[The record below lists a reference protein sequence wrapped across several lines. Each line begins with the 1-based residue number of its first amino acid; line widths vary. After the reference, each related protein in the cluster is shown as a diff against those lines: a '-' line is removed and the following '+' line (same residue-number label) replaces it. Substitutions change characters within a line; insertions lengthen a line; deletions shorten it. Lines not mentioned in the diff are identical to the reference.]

1 MSGLTGDRQA
11 EFQVMLTSLRGED
24 LGVLD
29 GVEFGSVTLSAT
41 SRLRA
46 SGSLRVV
53 DMGQEIDW
61 FNMHARVDYVPEG
74 MEGWPVGTFIMS
86 APSRAVDEHRVVS
99 GIELQGL
106 LAYADR
112 AVLKQV
118 THHAGGGAQSL
129 LGPLFRSFQR
139 VPAAIEL
146 PSFALKESVYDVGTS
161 VLTVINDVLNAG
173 GYSALSTDGRG
184 TLLVSKYVRPSQR
197 PISYR
202 FIEGSKAI
210 HSASWTIDRDIFAVS
225 NVVICVGAGGTG
237 SRQMVG
243 ETPPPLVG
251 RAENRDPKDP
261 FSIQN
266 RGEVAHVETGVQAA
280 SQEIIDEI
288 AHRILAE
295 RSAPAAS
302 LVIEHMPVPISPGDV
317 VEFVS
322 QGTRM
327 RCVVQQMEYKLS
339 PTALVRTTMKEVRE

>member
-11 EFQVMLTSLRGED
+11 EFRVMLTSLRGED

-29 GVEFGSVTLSAT
+29 GVESGSVTLSAT

-46 SGSLRVV
+46 SGSLQLD

-86 APSRAVDEHRVVS
+86 APHREVDEHRTVS
-99 GIELQGL
+99 DVELQGL

-118 THHAGGGAQSL
+118 THHLGSNARNL
-129 LGPLFRSFQR
+129 LDPLFKSFKR
-139 VPAAIEL
+139 VPTAIEL
-146 PSFALKESVYDVGTS
+146 PNFALKESVYDAGTS
-161 VLTVINDVLNAG
+161 VLTVINEVLNAG

-197 PISYR
+197 PVSYR
-202 FIEGSKAI
+202 FVEGSEAI
-210 HSASWTIDRDIFAVS
+210 HSASWTIDRDIFAVP
-225 NVVICVGAGGTG
+225 NVVICVGTGGTG
-237 SRQMVG
+237 SRQMEG

-251 RAENRDPKDP
+251 RAENRNWNDP

-339 PTALVRTTMKEVRE
+339 PTALVKTTMKEVRE

>member
-11 EFQVMLTSLRGED
+11 EFRVMLTSLEGED
-24 LGVLD
+24 LGLLD
-29 GVEFGSVTLSAT
+29 GVESGSVTLSAT

-46 SGSLRVV
+46 SGALRVV
-53 DMGQEIDW
+53 DMKQRIDW

-74 MEGWPVGTFIMS
+74 IEGWPVGTFVMS
-86 APSRAVDEHRVVS
+86 APHREVGEHRTVS
-99 GIELQGL
+99 DIELQGL

-112 AVLKQV
+112 AVLKKV
-118 THHAGGGAQSL
+118 THHEGAGVQSL
-129 LGPLFRSFQR
+129 LGPLFKSFRR

-161 VLTVINDVLNAG
+161 VLTVINEVLNAG

-184 TLLVSKYVRPSQR
+184 ALVVNRYIRPSER
-197 PISYR
+197 PVSYR
-202 FIEGSKAI
+202 FVEGSKAI
-210 HSASWTIDRDIFAVS
+210 HSASWTIDRDIFAVP
-225 NVVICVGAGGTG
+225 NVVICIGTGGTG
-237 SRQMVG
+237 SQQMTG

-251 RAENRDPKDP
+251 RAENRNLNDE
-261 FSIQN
+261 FSIPF

-288 AHRILAE
+288 ARRILAE

-339 PTALVRTTMKEVRE
+339 PTALVKTTMKEVRE